1 MDLRQQRTRRS
12 IINAFLAL
20 RSEKPLEKITVRELT
35 DKAVIHK
42 ATFYLHYHDI
52 YELSESLEEEVI
64 NDVLTGLS
72 DPTQLLTDTERFNE
86 ELYCLLM
93 AHESLLSILYSGSRA
108 GMLAVRLEKRLK
120 EYIFSR
126 HPDYRDDLEKN
137 VILTY
142 LIHGAY
148 HAYMHYRGGDTK
160 TVLLMIDKMAATVLK
175 LYTVG
180 GEPAVQQEQSREEPE
195 EKKEDTAKAESV

>member
-12 IINAFLAL
+12 VVNAFLAL
-20 RSEKPLEKITVRELT
+20 RSEKPIEKITVRELT
-35 DKAVIHK
+35 ERAEIHK

-52 YELSESLEEEVI
+52 YELSEELEWEI
-64 NDVLTGLS
+64 IDDILRGLS
-72 DPTQLLTDTERFNE
+72 DPAELLTDPERFNE

-93 AHESLLSILYSGSRA
+93 AHESLLSILFSGSRA

-120 EYIFSR
+120 DYIFER
-126 HPDYRDDLEKN
+126 HPDFRNDLEKN

-148 HAYMHYRGGDTK
+148 HAYMQYRDADSK
-160 TVLLMIDKMAATVLK
+160 QVLLMINTMASTVLN
-175 LYTVG
+175 LYTR
-180 GEPAVQQEQSREEPE
+180 PASP
-195 EKKEDTAKAESV
+195 AEAPQIENGSDCE